1 MHLIK
6 QNKPLFVI
14 ETDRNAEWCKAI
26 ACGHRCDDNGFQ
38 IGSQGF
44 LSFPR
49 ERNLDTEAYD
59 FLYAAAQG
67 KGAEDGD
74 QEIND
79 TLAWVLGTYVGPG
92 NRQKM
97 LNLLGKTKNANS
109 PTLNEYQ
116 RIEEHMNKLGESYI
130 APRSFVKIDA
140 AAQTFATIDGCT
152 PGQNDGGLKPELLAT
167 RISKPLQ
174 GAVFLP
180 SKVRGYEQ
188 AYLVTGTWEEE
199 WTYKVCGKTVPVPIQ
214 IGMDGLGG
222 IMPLLTNNTDRGR
235 Q

>member
-1 MHLIK
+1 MIK

-59 FLYAAAQG
+59 LLYAAAQG

-116 RIEEHMNKLGESYI
+116 RIAEHMNKLGESYI